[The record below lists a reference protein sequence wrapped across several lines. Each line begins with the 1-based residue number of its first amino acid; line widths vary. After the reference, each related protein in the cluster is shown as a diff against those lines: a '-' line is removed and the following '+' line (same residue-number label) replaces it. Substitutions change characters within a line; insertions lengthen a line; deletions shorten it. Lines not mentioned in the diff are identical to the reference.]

1 MLSLITGKKAMKAI
15 RIEEYGGPETLRL
28 GNLELPDPG
37 PGEVRVKLRAAG
49 LSFID
54 VHLRRGEVCAAGPNF
69 VDVSLR
75 RGEYPS
81 SLPFTPGYDGAGIIA
96 AVGEGVKEFKP
107 GNRVAYTG
115 HLGTYAEASV
125 VPASK
130 LIPLPDKLSFEQ
142 GAAFPQ
148 QGMTAHYLIHE
159 YHLPKP
165 GDTVLIHAAAGG
177 LGLLLVQW
185 AKHLGARV
193 IGTVSTEAK
202 AQAARAAGADEVI
215 LYTRQD
221 FVAETKRLTDGR
233 GADLILDGVGKTTF
247 TGNLEAAAVRGHV
260 VIHGFAN
267 GLPDPIQPL
276 SLIWRAISISGG
288 MLAHFTR
295 TREELLRRADDVLN
309 GIREGWL
316 RLHIDEVFPLAKAV
330 EAQRRLEN
338 RESTGK
344 IILQT
349 AA

>member
-1 MLSLITGKKAMKAI
+1 MKAI
-15 RIEEYGGPETLRL
+15 RIEEHGGPENLRL
-28 GNLELPDPG
+28 RNLELPDPG

-49 LSFID
+49 LNFVD
-54 VHLRRGEVCAAGPNF
+54 VHLRRGDVRAAGPNF
-69 VDVSLR
+69 VDVSLKR
-75 RGEYPS
+75 VEYPS
-81 SLPFTPGYDGAGIIA
+81 YLPVTPGFDGAGIIE
-96 AVGEGVKEFKP
+96 AVGEGIKEFGP
-107 GNRVAYTG
+107 GDRVAYTG

-125 VPASK
+125 VPAGK
-130 LIPLPDKLSFEQ
+130 LIPLPSDLSFEQ
-142 GAAFPQ
+142 GASFPH

-193 IGTVSTEAK
+193 IGTVSTEEK
-202 AQAARAAGADEVI
+202 AQAAHLAGADEVI

-221 FVAETKRLTDGR
+221 LVAETKRLTDGL
-233 GADLILDGVGKTTF
+233 GADLIIDGVGF

-267 GLPDPIQPL
+267 GLPDPIQPV
-276 SLIWRAISISGG
+276 SLVWRAVSISGG
-288 MLAHFTR
+288 MLGHFIR
-295 TREELLRRADDVLN
+295 TREELLGRANDVLN

-316 RLHIDEVFPLAKAV
+316 RLHIDKVFPLMEAA

>member
-1 MLSLITGKKAMKAI
+1 MSSLITVKESMKAI

-28 GNLELPDPG
+28 RNLELPDPG
-37 PGEVRVKLRAAG
+37 PGEVHVRHCAAG
-49 LSFID
+49 LNFVDIN
-54 VHLRRGEVCAAGPNF
+54 LRRGEVRAAGPNF
-69 VDVSLR
+69 VDVSLKR
-75 RGEYPS
+75 VEYPS
-81 SLPFTPGYDGAGIIA
+81 YLPVTPGFDGAGIID
-96 AVGEGVKEFKP
+96 AVGEGVKEFRP
-107 GNRVAYTG
+107 GDRVAYTG

-130 LIPLPDKLSFEQ
+130 LIPLPDDLSFEQ
-142 GAAFPQ
+142 GAAFPH

-193 IGTVSTEAK
+193 IGTVSIEEK
-202 AQAARAAGADEVI
+202 AQAARRAGADAVI
-215 LYTRQD
+215 QYTRQD
-221 FVAETKRLTDGR
+221 FVAETKRLTDGL
-233 GADLILDGVGKTTF
+233 GADLIIDGVGKRTF
-247 TGNLEAAAVRGHV
+247 TGNLEAVAVRGHV
-260 VIHGFAN
+260 VIHGFAD
-267 GLPDPIQPL
+267 GLPDPIQPV
-276 SLIWRAISISGG
+276 SLVWRAVSISGG
-288 MLAHFTR
+288 MLGHFIR
-295 TREELLRRADDVLN
+295 TREELLGRANDVLN

-316 RLHIDEVFPLAKAV
+316 RLHISKVFPLAEAA

>member
-1 MLSLITGKKAMKAI
+1 MIPTSKNMLSLITGKKAMKAI

-28 GNLELPDPG
+28 RNLELPDPG
-37 PGEVRVKLRAAG
+37 PGEVHVTLR
-49 LSFID
+49 
-54 VHLRRGEVCAAGPNF
+54 AAGPNF

-81 SLPFTPGYDGAGIIA
+81 SLPFTPGYDGAGIID

-130 LIPLPDKLSFEQ
+130 LIPLPDDLSFEQ

-193 IGTVSTEAK
+193 IGTVSTQAK

-247 TGNLEAAAVRGHV
+247 TGNLERLPCAAM
-260 VIHGFAN
+260 
-267 GLPDPIQPL
+267 
-276 SLIWRAISISGG
+276 W
-288 MLAHFTR
+288 
-295 TREELLRRADDVLN
+295 
-309 GIREGWL
+309 
-316 RLHIDEVFPLAKAV
+316 
-330 EAQRRLEN
+330 
-338 RESTGK
+338 
-344 IILQT
+344 
-349 AA
+349 

>member
-1 MLSLITGKKAMKAI
+1 MKAI

-28 GNLELPDPG
+28 GKLELPDPG
-37 PGEVRVKLRAAG
+37 PGEVYVKLR
-49 LSFID
+49 
-54 VHLRRGEVCAAGPNF
+54 AAGPNF
-69 VDVSLR
+69 VDVYPS

-81 SLPFTPGYDGAGIIA
+81 SLPFTPGFDGAGIID
-96 AVGEGVKEFKP
+96 AVGEGIKEFKT
-107 GNRVAYTG
+107 GDRVAYTG

-125 VPASK
+125 VPATK
-130 LIPLPDKLSFEQ
+130 LIPLPSDLSFEQ
-142 GAAFPQ
+142 GAAFPH

-159 YHLPKP
+159 YRSLKP

-221 FVAETKRLTDGR
+221 FVAETKQLTHDL
-233 GADLILDGVGKTTF
+233 GADLIIDGVGKTTF
-247 TGNLEAAAVRGHV
+247 TGNLEAVAVRGHV

-267 GLPDPIQPL
+267 GLPDPIIQPL
-276 SLIWRAISISGG
+276 SLIWRGISISGG
-288 MLAHFTR
+288 MLGHFIR

-309 GIREGWL
+309 GIRDGWL
-316 RLHIDEVFPLAKAV
+316 RLHIDKVFPLVEAA